1 MNQNLSNILY
11 SVHLGIIMILTVDLI
26 VQRFLNLTL
35 CLHVFI
41 TEFQEF
47 DVKPT
52 IFSYKELCHATKGF
66 DPDMKVGEGG
76 FGAVYK
82 VIFDIQ
88 D

>member
-1 MNQNLSNILY
+1 MPWNYHDFNGKFDCSKI
-11 SVHLGIIMILTVDLI
+11 
-26 VQRFLNLTL
+26 LNLTS

-52 IFSYKELCHATKGF
+52 IFSYKELCDATEGF
-66 DPDMKVGEGG
+66 NPDMKVGEGG

>member
-1 MNQNLSNILY
+1 M
-11 SVHLGIIMILTVDLI
+11 
-26 VQRFLNLTL
+26 

-52 IFSYKELCHATKGF
+52 IFSYKELCHATKDF

-88 D
+88 DWSNMLIRV